1 MKSILVGLCVAGAA
15 LVGTAMAAAIAET
28 AAAESATTV
37 AHWQPQKL
45 NFNYSGFTTLYTC
58 DGLEDKVRDILETF
72 GARKGI
78 KVRATGCSEGQNRP
92 SKFAWVTAEFS
103 SLAPVASEPSS
114 TAAVADPVVKASLG
128 RLASPVTYITNASVP
143 SLITHCLADPVVS
156 VHQAD
161 LLAASL
167 REHGISYTLSKL
179 DCAQHTF
186 PLFRDDGVF
195 AVNACKTLQFV
206 KNVMR

>member
-15 LVGTAMAAAIAET
+15 LVGTAMAAATAET

-103 SLAPVASEPSS
+103 SLAPVASEP
-114 TAAVADPVVKASLG
+114 TAAVAASDTAKSEPVKVEWAKVRLAPHRPSYMGDGECELVDQMRDVLQKGFALRNASYRTSCIPHSVSIADYDVTAEVMKAS
-128 RLASPVTYITNASVP
+128 R
-143 SLITHCLADPVVS
+143 
-156 VHQAD
+156 
-161 LLAASL
+161 
-167 REHGISYTLSKL
+167 
-179 DCAQHTF
+179 
-186 PLFRDDGVF
+186 
-195 AVNACKTLQFV
+195 
-206 KNVMR
+206 

>member
-1 MKSILVGLCVAGAA
+1 MKSILVGLFVAGAA
-15 LVGTAMAAAIAET
+15 LAGTVMAAAIAET

-103 SLAPVASEPSS
+103 SLATAVGEPSS
-114 TAAVADPVVKASLG
+114 TAAVSDPVKSEPVKVEWAKVRLAPHRPSYMGDGECELVDQMRDVLQKGFALRNANYRTSCIPHSVSIADYNVTAEVMKAS
-128 RLASPVTYITNASVP
+128 R
-143 SLITHCLADPVVS
+143 
-156 VHQAD
+156 
-161 LLAASL
+161 
-167 REHGISYTLSKL
+167 
-179 DCAQHTF
+179 
-186 PLFRDDGVF
+186 
-195 AVNACKTLQFV
+195 
-206 KNVMR
+206 